1 MVKSNTEENEAKK
14 GERVTVS
21 NTGFK
26 TGLIE
31 RVTFEQRLGNIK
43 E

>member
-1 MVKSNTEENEAKK
+1 MVKSNTEENEAK
-14 GERVTVS
+14 GERVTAS

-26 TGLIE
+26 KGLVE
-31 RVTFEQRLGNIK
+31 RVTFEQRLEDIK

>member
-14 GERVTVS
+14 GERVTAS
-21 NTGFK
+21 NTGSK
-26 TGLIE
+26 KGLME
-31 RVTFEQRLGNIK
+31 RVTYQQRPEDIK

>member
-14 GERVTVS
+14 GERVTAS

-26 TGLIE
+26 KGLME
-31 RVTFEQRLGNIK
+31 RVTYQQRLEDIK